1 MEGGLNFLGA
11 VFVAKSAAEKRSRFS
26 ARGYLENASFGFREL
41 SPLNSRQT
49 WAGQRLSLTS

>member
-26 ARGYLENASFGFREL
+26 ARGYFEKCKFRL
-41 SPLNSRQT
+41 
-49 WAGQRLSLTS
+49 